1 MQSVIEDA
9 QEKCQV
15 ASRLQYSLSDRGHR
29 TKIMVAID
37 NVYASIRR
45 KDIPK
50 LIEMVEHL
58 DRVCKEL
65 RR

>member
-1 MQSVIEDA
+1 MQSIIESA
-9 QEKCQV
+9 QDKCQV
-15 ASRLQYSLSDRGHR
+15 ASRLRYELRRSSDRL
-29 TKIMVAID
+29 KIKVAVD

-58 DRVCKEL
+58 DRICKEL